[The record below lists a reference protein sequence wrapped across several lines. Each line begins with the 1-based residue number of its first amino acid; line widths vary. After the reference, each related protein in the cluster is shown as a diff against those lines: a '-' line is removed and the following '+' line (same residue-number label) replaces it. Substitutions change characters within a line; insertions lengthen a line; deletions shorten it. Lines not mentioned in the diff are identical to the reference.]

1 MVIRK
6 PRQRGSIYVLT
17 LLTVAAVGSMVI
29 IGVSVRTATSAESAI
44 TEQVN
49 TNNEGTLCKSRSKA
63 CCVIPTYIS
72 PAPISR
78 KLFCPFKHDPNSA
91 V

>member
-49 TNNEGTLCKSRSKA
+49 TNNEGTL
-63 CCVIPTYIS
+63 
-72 PAPISR
+72 
-78 KLFCPFKHDPNSA
+78 SA
-91 V
+91 AELAIAKIEADADWVTITRHR